1 MDTNLTEICTR
12 MKSIRKMNGL
22 TQAEVAQALNLERTA
37 YTKYE
42 TGRVPSL
49 ETLFRFAS
57 LFNISPIELIIGDS
71 ENSFARIHSENP
83 NEASNNMYL
92 LPSEKQLV
100 LRFRLCSDEDKRKVM
115 DEIIYLALKNQK

>member
-83 NEASNNMYL
+83 NEPSNNMYL

-100 LRFRLCSDEDKRKVM
+100 LRFRLCSDEDKRRVM
-115 DEIIYLALKNQK
+115 DEIIDLALKNQK

>member
-83 NEASNNMYL
+83 DEASNNMYL

-100 LRFRLCSDEDKRKVM
+100 LRFRLCSDEDKRKMM
-115 DEIIYLALKNQK
+115 DEIIDLALKNHK

>member
-49 ETLFRFAS
+49 ETLYRFAS

-115 DEIIYLALKNQK
+115 DEIIDLALKNQK

>member
-49 ETLFRFAS
+49 EPLFRFAS

-115 DEIIYLALKNQK
+115 DEIIDLALKNQK

>member
-83 NEASNNMYL
+83 DEASNNMYL

-115 DEIIYLALKNQK
+115 DEIIDLALKNQK

>member
-1 MDTNLTEICTR
+1 MDTNLTEICIR

-115 DEIIYLALKNQK
+115 DEIIDLALKNQK

>member
-92 LPSEKQLV
+92 LPSERQLV
-100 LRFRLCSDEDKRKVM
+100 LRFRLCSDEDKRRVM
-115 DEIIYLALKNQK
+115 DEIIDLALKNQK

>member
-71 ENSFARIHSENP
+71 ENFFARIHSENP

-115 DEIIYLALKNQK
+115 DEIIDLALKNQK

>member
-1 MDTNLTEICTR
+1 MDTKLTEICTR

-92 LPSEKQLV
+92 LPSERQLV

-115 DEIIYLALKNQK
+115 DEIIDLALKNQK

>member
-1 MDTNLTEICTR
+1 MDTHLTEICTR

-100 LRFRLCSDEDKRKVM
+100 LRFRLCSDEDKRRVM
-115 DEIIYLALKNQK
+115 DEIIDLALKNQK

>member
-100 LRFRLCSDEDKRKVM
+100 LRFRLCSDEDKRRVM
-115 DEIIYLALKNQK
+115 DETIDLALKNQK

>member
-1 MDTNLTEICTR
+1 MDTNLTEICIR

-100 LRFRLCSDEDKRKVM
+100 LRFRLCSDEDKRKMM
-115 DEIIYLALKNQK
+115 DEIIDLALKNQK

>member
-115 DEIIYLALKNQK
+115 DEITDLALKNQK

>member
-49 ETLFRFAS
+49 EMLFRFAS

-100 LRFRLCSDEDKRKVM
+100 LRFRLCSDEDKRRVM
-115 DEIIYLALKNQK
+115 DEIIDLALKNQK

>member
-115 DEIIYLALKNQK
+115 DEIIDLALKHQK

>member
-83 NEASNNMYL
+83 NETSNNMYL

-100 LRFRLCSDEDKRKVM
+100 LRFRLCSDEDKRRVM
-115 DEIIYLALKNQK
+115 DEIIDLALKNQK

>member
-1 MDTNLTEICTR
+1 MDTNLTEICAR

-71 ENSFARIHSENP
+71 ENSFAHIHSENP

-115 DEIIYLALKNQK
+115 DEIIDLALKNQK

>member
-1 MDTNLTEICTR
+1 MDTNLTEICIR

-92 LPSEKQLV
+92 LPSERQLV

-115 DEIIYLALKNQK
+115 DEIIDLALKNQK

>member
-83 NEASNNMYL
+83 NEASNNMDL

-115 DEIIYLALKNQK
+115 DEIIDLALKNQK

>member
-1 MDTNLTEICTR
+1 MDTNLTEICAR

-92 LPSEKQLV
+92 LPSEKQLM
-100 LRFRLCSDEDKRKVM
+100 LRFRLCSDEDKRRVM
-115 DEIIYLALKNQK
+115 DEIIDLALKNQK

>member
-92 LPSEKQLV
+92 LPSERQLV

>member
-1 MDTNLTEICTR
+1 

-115 DEIIYLALKNQK
+115 DEIIDLALKNQK

>member
-100 LRFRLCSDEDKRKVM
+100 LRFRLCSDEDKRRVM
-115 DEIIYLALKNQK
+115 DEIIDLALKNQK

>member
-22 TQAEVAQALNLERTA
+22 TQAEVAQALNLDRTA

-100 LRFRLCSDEDKRKVM
+100 LRFRLCSDEDKRRVM

>member
-92 LPSEKQLV
+92 LPSERQLV

-115 DEIIYLALKNQK
+115 DEIIDLALKNQK

>member
-1 MDTNLTEICTR
+1 MDPNLTEICTR

-115 DEIIYLALKNQK
+115 DEIIDLALKNQK

>member
-92 LPSEKQLV
+92 FPSEKQLV

-115 DEIIYLALKNQK
+115 DEIIDLALKNQK

>member
-22 TQAEVAQALNLERTA
+22 TQAEVAQALNLDRTA

-100 LRFRLCSDEDKRKVM
+100 LRFRLCSDEDKRRVM
-115 DEIIYLALKNQK
+115 DEIIDLALKNQK

>member
-1 MDTNLTEICTR
+1 MDTKLTEICTR

-115 DEIIYLALKNQK
+115 DEIIDLALKNQK

>member
-115 DEIIYLALKNQK
+115 DEIIDLALKNQK

>member
-49 ETLFRFAS
+49 ETLCRFAS

-115 DEIIYLALKNQK
+115 DEIIDLALKNQK

>member
-1 MDTNLTEICTR
+1 MDPNLTEICTR

-100 LRFRLCSDEDKRKVM
+100 LRFRLCSDEDKRKMM
-115 DEIIYLALKNQK
+115 DEIIDLALKNQK

>member
-1 MDTNLTEICTR
+1 MDTNLTEICNR

-22 TQAEVAQALNLERTA
+22 TQSEVAQALNLERTA

-115 DEIIYLALKNQK
+115 DEIIDLALKNQK

>member
-92 LPSEKQLV
+92 LPSERQLV
-100 LRFRLCSDEDKRKVM
+100 LRFRLCSDEDLSL
-115 DEIIYLALKNQK
+115 IHI

>member
-100 LRFRLCSDEDKRKVM
+100 LRFRLCSDEDKRKMM
-115 DEIIYLALKNQK
+115 DEIIDLALKNQK